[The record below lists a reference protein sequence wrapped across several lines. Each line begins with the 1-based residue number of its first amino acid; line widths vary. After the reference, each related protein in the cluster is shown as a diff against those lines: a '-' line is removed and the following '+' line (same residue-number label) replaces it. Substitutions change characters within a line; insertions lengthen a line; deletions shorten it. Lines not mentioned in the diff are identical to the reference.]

1 MTVFRSETVKG
12 VDGFVAGEWAAV
24 VGNDKLQVA
33 RAQLFHETEFW
44 LQFCGNPHLDQ
55 CLMASLAVGSFG
67 EAAGVSPCET
77 ADDAQ
82 TAPDEFVRSCYDGCD
97 EVADFEDG
105 ENVVD
110 R

>member
-1 MTVFRSETVKG
+1 
-12 VDGFVAGEWAAV
+12 
-24 VGNDKLQVA
+24 
-33 RAQLFHETEFW
+33 
-44 LQFCGNPHLDQ
+44 
-55 CLMASLAVGSFG
+55 MASLAVGSFG